1 VARLDNAPGTAVQ
14 RVALLIAT
22 LGGVGH
28 APFAPGTVASAIT
41 ALALGLLTPS
51 RAVLIVLVLAVIV
64 IGTWASHDAERSL
77 GGKDPG
83 AIVIDEV
90 AGMALSVLVLPL
102 TPAVLL
108 TGFLL
113 FRVFDIVKPYPAN
126 ALQRLTGGVG
136 VMPNFPECG
145 IFETLI
151 RIEIRN
157 EQRVALQ

>member
-1 VARLDNAPGTAVQ
+1 VARLDNTPGTAVQ

-22 LGGVGH
+22 VGGVGR

-41 ALALGLLTPS
+41 ALALGLFTPS
-51 RAVLIVLVLAVIV
+51 RPVLIVLVLAVIV
-64 IGTWASHDAERSL
+64 LGTWASHDAERSL
-77 GGKDPG
+77 GAKDPG

-90 AGMALSVLVLPL
+90 AGMALSVLALPL

-108 TGFLL
+108 AGFLL

-136 VMPNFPECG
+136 VM
-145 IFETLI
+145 LDDV
-151 RIEIRN
+151 
-157 EQRVALQ
+157 VAGLYALLLLLAARALVSWP